1 MTQRTEHSDEADLD
15 RRVGE
20 LRAVRD
26 GFDDLPVPTVV
37 LHGPQFRI
45 VAANAA
51 LRRLTGREHV
61 VGRTV
66 REAFPEVEGQALLGL
81 VEQVYRTGEKATA
94 YEWRMQL
101 DVGGGSTWESYQ
113 DFVLTPQKDAGDR
126 VTGVITQLIDVT
138 DRVLE
143 RCRAESATATAER
156 RYDEAHET
164 VVELQKALLP
174 PSLPVL
180 PAVRTAARY
189 LVADREQAAGG
200 DWFDAIPLVGGRLVL
215 VVGDVV
221 GHGVAASAAMGQ
233 LRVVLEEA
241 LTRSSDL
248 GEAVHRADDI
258 ASRSSDMRGSTL
270 CAAVLH
276 VREGRIDY
284 STCGHPA
291 PLLVAA
297 DGTSRQLAP
306 SGGTPLGTGG
316 PVRSASA
323 PIGPGETALLFSDG
337 LIERAGHTL
346 DEGLGAVEEVIGAA
360 VRDTALPEGSASSPA
375 ERICQLAVELL
386 SRTGYDDDI
395 TTLAAHVLA
404 SPQLPVRVVVPAT
417 VDGLL
422 EARGRLSEW
431 VRPLDLSP
439 EELQGLDLAITETIT
454 NAIEHAYPEQGV
466 GTVRV
471 DAALGEDGVLEVSV
485 IDEGTWDERTQPSVT
500 SGRGLWI
507 AESATDRLE
516 IAHRG
521 RPGDPGSRVV
531 MRRALR
537 HPPHL
542 TMPQGRAPSPPGD
555 DHDGLEITEDER
567 DPSRLV
573 LRGSADVS
581 SAERLTEQLG
591 RSGRGG
597 FRDLTLDLS
606 GLQLLASSAVR
617 VLLDLR
623 ARHDAHGHELCLIAS
638 SGTPAQS
645 VLDVVGLPWSEPHIH
660 DGPPRDPG
668 STAPAS

>member
-1 MTQRTEHSDEADLD
+1 MTPRIEHSDEADLD

-20 LRAVRD
+20 SRAVRD

-37 LHGPQFRI
+37 LHGPQLRV

-51 LRRLTGREHV
+51 HRRFTGREHP
-61 VGRTV
+61 VGATV
-66 REAFPEVEGQALLGL
+66 REAFPELEGQRLFEI
-81 VEQVYRTGEKATA
+81 VEQAYRTGEEVTA
-94 YEWRMQL
+94 HEWRTPS
-101 DVGGGSTWESYQ
+101 DADGSTWESYR
-113 DFVLTPQKDAGDR
+113 DFVLTPQKDAEGQ
-126 VTGVITQLIDVT
+126 VTGVVLQQIDVT

-143 RCRAESATATAER
+143 RRRAESATAAAER

-189 LVADREQAAGG
+189 LVADRERATGG
-200 DWFDAIPLVGGRLVL
+200 DWFDAIPLGGGRLAL
-215 VVGDVV
+215 VVGDIV
-221 GHGVAASAAMGQ
+221 GRGVAASAAMGR
-233 LRVVLEEA
+233 LRAILGEFI
-241 LTRSSDL
+241 TRSSDL
-248 GEAVHRADDI
+248 REAVQRADEF
-258 ASRSSDMRGSTL
+258 ASISSDMRASTL
-270 CAAVLH
+270 CAAVLD

-291 PLLVAA
+291 PLLVGA
-297 DGTSRQLAP
+297 DASSRQLAP

-323 PIGPGETALLFSDG
+323 PIAPGETLLLFSDG

-346 DEGLGAVEEVIGAA
+346 DEGLGAVEEVIRDA
-360 VRDTALPEGSASSPA
+360 VRDTALPTGSPSSPA

-386 SRTGYDDDI
+386 SRTGYDDI

-439 EELQGLDLAITETIT
+439 EELQGLDLAITETLT
-454 NAIEHAYPEQGV
+454 NAIEHAYPEQGIA
-466 GTVRV
+466 TVRV

-507 AESATDRLE
+507 AESATDRLR

-542 TMPQGRAPSPPGD
+542 TMPQGRTPSPPGD

-573 LRGSADVS
+573 LRGSADIS
-581 SAERLTEQLG
+581 CTEHLTEQLG

-597 FRDLTLDLS
+597 FRDLTVDLS